1 MVDIMRS
8 IGIKSVF
15 VEDAVFPCER
25 ASISCWTWKTYMI
38 YPCNTGPSRNSR
50 AWETSV
56 NVDSKQRTGRLPTGL
71 CMKYFTLITTHCS
84 NNM

>member
-1 MVDIMRS
+1 MREFEKLYCGRYYE
-8 IGIKSVF
+8 IDRDQER

-38 YPCNTGPSRNSR
+38 YPCNTGLSRNSS

-56 NVDSKQRTGRLPTGL
+56 NVDSKQRTGR
-71 CMKYFTLITTHCS
+71 
-84 NNM
+84 